1 MFPKIVGDLTSEQIF
16 YRNCSLGAPEDTRL
30 KLNAD
35 EVELLLRV
43 LYGYNLIC
51 FLKPATP
58 LIFFST
64 IELRISCFFESH
76 AILNKPKGEA
86 SMRQKILCIRQNKT
100 KKNRHYHMV
109 RVERLLL
116 CVPFCLLSS

>member
-1 MFPKIVGDLTSEQIF
+1 MLLT
-16 YRNCSLGAPEDTRL
+16 GALLDVKNLTFELDTRL
-30 KLNAD
+30 KLKAF

-43 LYGYNLIC
+43 LYWYNLIC
-51 FLKPATP
+51 FFTSSRSFKVNR
-58 LIFFST
+58 T
-64 IELRISCFFESH
+64 IELRINCFFENH
-76 AILNKPKGEA
+76 AILHKPKEEA